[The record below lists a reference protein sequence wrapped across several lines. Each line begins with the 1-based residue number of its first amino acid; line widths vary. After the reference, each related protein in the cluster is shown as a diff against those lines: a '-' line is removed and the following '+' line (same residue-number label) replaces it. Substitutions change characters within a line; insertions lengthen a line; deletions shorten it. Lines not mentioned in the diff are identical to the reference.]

1 MENGEQNMNKQ
12 KSIVFIISTIL
23 LCSMIGIGLF
33 PTALA
38 SGKSVYGTLYIDGD
52 IAEPGVTITMKIDDA
67 VVDQT
72 TTVTWDE
79 DNFILGFNSSYES
92 EIAYFFVGDDML
104 VPDDNPSLYI
114 GSWIGQRLNLHVT
127 TPSTGDDDDDDDIPS
142 GGGGGTGG
150 GTTGDDDDDI
160 GGGGFGSTNN
170 PPIADAGG
178 PYEGVSDKAITFNGN
193 KSSDPDNDPL
203 TYVWD
208 FGDGSDPKDGV
219 KVSHTFDEGTYT
231 VTLTVSDGDL
241 ENVSTADVTVAAG
254 NVAPSGVIITGDDE
268 GSVGE
273 ELSFSMKASDDNDDT
288 LMFLVDWGDGPEE
301 EIGPVGSDTWVDAD
315 HTWESYGVYTITVTA
330 KDSSD
335 EESDSETFTVSID
348 AIAIGSDTISGTL
361 VDEDSD
367 GGFEGFISAS
377 TGSKTK
383 AETKDD
389 GKTEF
394 DSDGDNDFDHV
405 YDPDTETVNELSD
418 SEEGV
423 PVTTIGLVI
432 ALFAFLVLIIF
443 LLLRRRHKG
452 EEKEQTDKSTS

>member
-1 MENGEQNMNKQ
+1 
-12 KSIVFIISTIL
+12 
-23 LCSMIGIGLF
+23 MIGIGLF

-79 DNFILGFNSSYES
+79 DNFILGFNSSYEG

-127 TPSTGDDDDDDDIPS
+127 TPSTGDDDDDMPS

-150 GTTGDDDDDI
+150 STTGDDDDDI

-178 PYEGVSDKAITFNGN
+178 PYEGVSDKSITFNGN

-208 FGDGSDPKDGV
+208 FGDESPEKDGV
-219 KVSHTFDEGTYT
+219 KVSHIFDEGTYT

-241 ENVSTADVTVAAG
+241 DNVSTADVTVAAG
-254 NVAPSGVIITGDDE
+254 NVAPSGVMITGDDE

-288 LMFLVDWGDGPEE
+288 LMFLVDWGDGSEE
-301 EIGPVGSDTWVDAD
+301 EIGPVGSDTWADAD

-330 KDSSD
+330 KDSND

-348 AIAIGSDTISGTL
+348 AIAIGSDTVSGTL

-367 GGFEGFISAS
+367 GGFEGFISTS
-377 TGSKTK
+377 TNVKTK

-394 DSDGDNDFDHV
+394 DSDGDDDFDHV

-452 EEKEQTDKSTS
+452 EEEEQTDKSTS